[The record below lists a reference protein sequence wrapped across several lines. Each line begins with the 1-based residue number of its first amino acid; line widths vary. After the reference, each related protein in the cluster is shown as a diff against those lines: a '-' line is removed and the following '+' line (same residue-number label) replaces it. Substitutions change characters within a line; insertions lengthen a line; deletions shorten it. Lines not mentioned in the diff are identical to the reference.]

1 MCQNTLIPT
10 FLSLTYSSCYIISQL
25 SAKYQSII
33 TPAGAAFSI
42 WGVIFIAQ
50 AIFVFNQML
59 KNSRQNPLVQEGV
72 AYWYFVACL
81 FQSAWTFAFGYE
93 FIWLSSIFM
102 FGILASLL
110 TIVYR
115 QTRFSW
121 GDTRIKDFWL
131 FKFPF
136 SIHAGWICAAFA
148 VNVNVSIVAA
158 GRSSDT
164 QISFAYASMVYAVL
178 VAIASLLYLSPP
190 DFTIPCVL
198 AWASMWI
205 TVELKA
211 PSNMIT
217 ATFTND
223 EIAQIRTA
231 FLVICVLLCL
241 TTVTVAVYR
250 KFSKANKTDDKANY
264 RTM

>member
-1 MCQNTLIPT
+1 
-10 FLSLTYSSCYIISQL
+10 
-25 SAKYQSII
+25 
-33 TPAGAAFSI
+33 
-42 WGVIFIAQ
+42 
-50 AIFVFNQML
+50 
-59 KNSRQNPLVQEGV
+59 VQEGV
-72 AYWYFVACL
+72 AHWYFVACL

-110 TIVYR
+110 MIVYR
-115 QTRFSW
+115 QTRILS
-121 GDTRIKDFWL
+121 GDSRIKEFWL

-158 GRSSDT
+158 GWSSDT
-164 QISFAYASMVYAVL
+164 QISFAYASIVYAII
-178 VAIASLLYLSPP
+178 VAAASLFYLTPP

-205 TVELKA
+205 TVELKT
-211 PSNMIT
+211 PSDLIA

-223 EIAQIRTA
+223 EITQIRTA
-231 FLVICVLLCL
+231 FLVICVLLCI
-241 TTVTVAVYR
+241 TTVACAIYR
-250 KFSKANKTDDKANY
+250 KFSKANRTDDRAKY